1 MPIWGGSKPCLHT
14 QLDRFS
20 DMSMKS
26 STAAGAA
33 LFAFALLLVPAIAGT
48 ITEREKRDCPNDYHR
63 YCGEYGLGSE
73 ALRAC
78 MSRNIKKLSRVC
90 VAALVD
96 AGELSQA
103 QADKL
108 HGKIATVAKKKTTA
122 KKVTGKTHKTTKQ
135 VVHKSSTKKVASKG
149 TTK

>member
-1 MPIWGGSKPCLHT
+1 
-14 QLDRFS
+14 
-20 DMSMKS
+20 MSIKYG
-26 STAAGAA
+26 TAAGAVM
-33 LFAFALLLVPAIAGT
+33 FAFAFLLVPALAGV
-48 ITEREKRDCPNDYHR
+48 ITEREKRDCPNDYHK

-108 HGKIATVAKKKTTA
+108 HGKAASVTKKKTTA
-122 KKVTGKTHKTTKQ
+122 KKVTGK
-135 VVHKSSTKKVASKG
+135 KKVAYKGKSSKSSKKVVHP
-149 TTK
+149 TTKKTAQKTTTKKPH

>member
-1 MPIWGGSKPCLHT
+1 
-14 QLDRFS
+14 
-20 DMSMKS
+20 MSMKS

-108 HGKIATVAKKKTTA
+108 HGKIGTVAKKKTTKVPGK
-122 KKVTGKTHKTTKQ
+122 KKVAAKSTHKTTKQ

-149 TTK
+149 TTKKKRQ

>member
-1 MPIWGGSKPCLHT
+1 
-14 QLDRFS
+14 
-20 DMSMKS
+20 MSMKS

-96 AGELSQA
+96 AGELSRA

-108 HGKIATVAKKKTTA
+108 HGKAATVAKKKTTA
-122 KKVTGKTHKTTKQ
+122 KKVTGKKKVAAKSTHKTTKQ

-149 TTK
+149 TTKKKRQ

>member
-1 MPIWGGSKPCLHT
+1 
-14 QLDRFS
+14 
-20 DMSMKS
+20 MSMNS

-108 HGKIATVAKKKTTA
+108 HGKTATVAKKTTA
-122 KKVTGKTHKTTKQ
+122 KKVTGKKKVAAKSTHKTTKQ

-149 TTK
+149 TTKKKRQ